1 MLLATNAAPVVPFHR
16 NPARWGGAWCK
27 SWCRPSYR
35 SVRGKFALVIALA
48 SAAVMLASPRV
59 HAQPYPSKP
68 LRMIVP
74 FAAGAATDIGAR
86 NLATRLAE
94 LLGQPI
100 VVDNRPGAGGN
111 VATRMLV
118 QAPADGYTIMAGG
131 TGQIAN
137 MHLFGNPGY
146 DLFKDLRLIATTT
159 SATSILVVNG
169 NAPYRTAQDLA
180 AAARVQRDKLSY
192 GSGGLGTSAHLS
204 GATFVRLAKAESV
217 HVPYKSA
224 AEIVQGVLGGQV
236 DFGVPILAVAHQHIK
251 AGRLRA
257 LAVTI
262 PTRHPLFPDVPTFA
276 EAMPGD
282 FSLTTWFGILVASGT
297 PQAISDQLRTAIIRI
312 QRTKDFQEATER
324 DGSLVTITETQA
336 ALDAFVRKEYE
347 MYKVLVAQS
356 GAKVE

>member
-1 MLLATNAAPVVPFHR
+1 MHMPMHLESMRRRRQRATGRHAPIEPSKAAGAQLAR
-16 NPARWGGAWCK
+16 RWLSAFGGA
-27 SWCRPSYR
+27 
-35 SVRGKFALVIALA
+35 VVLMFA
-48 SAAVMLASPRV
+48 AAGS
-59 HAQPYPSKP
+59 HAQSYPHKP
-68 LRMIVP
+68 IRMIVP

-94 LLGQPI
+94 VLGQPI

-111 VATRMLV
+111 LATRLLV
-118 QAPADGYTIMAGG
+118 QAPADGYTILAGG

-146 DLFKDLRLIATTT
+146 DLFKDLVLAATTT
-159 SATSILVVNG
+159 SATSILVVNA
-169 NAPYRTAQDLA
+169 NSPYRTAPELA
-180 AAARVQRDKLSY
+180 AAARSQRNKLSY

-204 GATFVRLAKAESV
+204 GSMFLQLAGAEAV

-224 AEIVQGVLGGQV
+224 AEIVQSVLGGQA

-262 PTRHPLFPDVPTFA
+262 PSRHPLFPDVPTFA
-276 EAMPGD
+276 EAMPGK
-282 FSLTTWFGILVASGT
+282 FSLTTWFGIIVSSGT
-297 PQAISDQLRTAIIRI
+297 APAIIEQLRTAIIRV

-356 GAKVE
+356 GAKVD